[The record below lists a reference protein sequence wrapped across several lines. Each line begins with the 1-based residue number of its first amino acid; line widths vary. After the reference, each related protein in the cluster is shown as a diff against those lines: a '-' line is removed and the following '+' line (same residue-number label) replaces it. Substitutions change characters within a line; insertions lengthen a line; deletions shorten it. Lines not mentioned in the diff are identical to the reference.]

1 MTALLSARRLRIEG
15 RLQPTDLDLVSGEM
29 VALIGPNGGGKT
41 SLLRAI
47 AGVEEAKGSA
57 EIDGVVLAGAG
68 PGRGGMIGLMSASRD
83 IGWPIPVRDVVTMGV
98 ARPDAAAIA
107 RLLVA
112 FELDRLTE
120 RPVSSLSTGERSRV
134 LMARALAANP
144 RLLLLDEPL
153 SNLDPY
159 WVLRFIAAM
168 RGHAAGGAA
177 VLCALHDLA
186 QLNRFDRALLIA
198 DGRLV
203 VDMTPALLV
212 RSALFEESF
221 RIAADGRGGWRV
233 KPSAGPRSSP

>member
-1 MTALLSARRLRIEG
+1 MIALLSARRLRING
-15 RLQPTDLDLVSGEM
+15 RLHPTDLALAGGTLVAF
-29 VALIGPNGGGKT
+29 VGPNGGGKT

-57 EIDGVVLAGAG
+57 EIDGVALAGLG

-83 IGWPIPVRDVVTMGV
+83 IGWPIPVRDVVMMGS
-98 ARPDAAAIA
+98 AGADAAAITK
-107 RLLVA
+107 LLAA
-112 FELDRLTE
+112 FELDRLAE

-159 WVLRFIAAM
+159 WVLRFLETL
-168 RGHAAGGAA
+168 RGHAAGGGT

-186 QLNRFDRALLIA
+186 QLNRFDRALLVA
-198 DGRLV
+198 GGRAV
-203 VDMTPALLV
+203 ADMTPADLV

-233 KPSAGPRSSP
+233 KPSEDPRSSP